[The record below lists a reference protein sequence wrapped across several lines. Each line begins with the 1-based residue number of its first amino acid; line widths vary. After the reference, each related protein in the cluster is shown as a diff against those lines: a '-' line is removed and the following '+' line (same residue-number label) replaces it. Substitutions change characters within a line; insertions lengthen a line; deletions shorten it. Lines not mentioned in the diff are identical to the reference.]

1 MNTTTYTPEEAITLM
16 RNCTKFNKPFS
27 IYYAKL
33 GGGKKRISNAS
44 LRPMATTSKDR
55 NAKYKL
61 QLKDNDTGANRS
73 CYIPLLMEVN
83 GIQVKLK

>member
-1 MNTTTYTPEEAITLM
+1 MNTTTYTLEEAITLM
-16 RNCTKFNKPFS
+16 RNCSKLSKPFS

-33 GGGKKRISNAS
+33 GGGKKRIVNAS
-44 LRPMATTSKDR
+44 LRPMASTKDDR

-61 QLKDNDTGANRS
+61 QLRDNDNHVNRS

-83 GIQVKLK
+83 GIEVKLK